1 MQLGDGVFGKRE
13 SEEFPQ
19 WYSSERRFIE
29 SPQSLVLRMLTMQE
43 STIMAKCP
51 HPLIPHM
58 SDETCKVK
66 KESRC
71 LKEQEQIP
79 QVARSKVKIF

>member
-1 MQLGDGVFGKRE
+1 
-13 SEEFPQ
+13 
-19 WYSSERRFIE
+19 
-29 SPQSLVLRMLTMQE
+29 MQE
-43 STIMAKCP
+43 STIMAKCA

-71 LKEQEQIP
+71 LKEQEEIP
-79 QVARSKVKIF
+79 QVGISKVKKF